1 MKKILNLALIVSIAF
16 TGINTVFAE
25 KVDINMADEEI
36 VQQIKNDKEKV
47 ITSSKASV
55 GVEPVQIVKPE
66 KKHKPN
72 KRQEAK
78 KQKIKDTSKKK
89 SSQEAE
95 GMYESKFPVI
105 DSQIDYNDISNL
117 PQEVSLED
125 CIKLAI
131 THNPTIMSAISNAEI
146 YKTKIGQAW
155 SNYFPTLSA
164 GISFSKNDMLM
175 TMGSSM
181 TKLIPQKYDMYY
193 FPTLSADMLLFDF
206 GKTKAQADY
215 AKRTYESTRYDA
227 ETSIENVIYNVK
239 VAYYNMIFAKAQR
252 EVYADTVQ
260 DYELQL
266 KQARAYYEIGKK
278 PKIDVTYA
286 EYNLGKAQ
294 LNEIKAKNTLELAAV
309 ELANAVGIPEL
320 AGVVLKDRLNTK
332 EYIVNFTDLIRTAQ
346 ESRPS
351 LLSAKKKMDAA
362 ELTVRASKRAFTP
375 DLSAFGSYQHG
386 GREINGDSGYQ
397 FGAQLQ
403 YKSVNLMKI
412 KKQVDE
418 ATATYKKAVADYE
431 KEKQDVYLDVKSAYI
446 NLMNSFDSIRV
457 AKLALQ
463 QAKEQQYQA
472 FRRYQVGLGDAIEF
486 KDSENTYLNAQLDY
500 YNVLLNYN
508 TNAAELERVIGA
520 PIHESDVEL

>member
-1 MKKILNLALIVSIAF
+1 MKKILNIALIISISAM
-16 TGINTVFAE
+16 GLNSALAK
-25 KVDINMADEEI
+25 KVNINMPDEEI
-36 VQQIKNDKEKV
+36 VQQIKNDKANV
-47 ITSSKASV
+47 LASSKTSNTV
-55 GVEPVQIVKPE
+55 TPVQIVKPE
-66 KKHKPN
+66 KQKKVN
-72 KRQEAK
+72 KRQENK
-78 KQKIKDTSKKK
+78 KTKLKAVTKEK
-89 SSQEAE
+89 SSKEAE

-105 DSQIDYNDISNL
+105 DSQINFYDTSNI
-117 PQEVSLED
+117 PQEVTLKD

-155 SNYFPTLSA
+155 SNYFPKLTA
-164 GISFSKNDMLM
+164 GISYSRNNMLM
-175 TMGSSM
+175 TMGGAM
-181 TKLIPQKYDMYY
+181 AGMIPQTYNMFYV
-193 FPTLSADMLLFDF
+193 PNLSADMLLFDF
-206 GKTKAQADY
+206 GKTKAQADN
-215 AKRTYESTRYDA
+215 AKRIYESTRYDA
-227 ETSIENVIYNVK
+227 ETSIENVIYRVK
-239 VAYYNMIFAKAQR
+239 VAYYNMVFAKVQK
-252 EVYADTVQ
+252 EVYAETVK

-309 ELANAVGIPEL
+309 QLANAVGIPEL
-320 AGVVLKDRLNTK
+320 AGVILKDELNSK
-332 EYIVNFTDLIRTAQ
+332 EYQVNFTDLIKTAQ

-362 ELTVRASKRAFTP
+362 ELTVRASKRAYTP
-375 DLSAFGSYQHG
+375 DISAFGSYQHG
-386 GREINGDSGYQ
+386 GREINGDYGYQ

-403 YKSVNLMKI
+403 YSGVNLMKL

-431 KEKQDVYLDVKSAYI
+431 KERQNVYLDVKSAYI
-446 NLMNSFDSIRV
+446 SLMNSYDSIRV
-457 AKLALQ
+457 SKLALQ

-508 TNAAELERVIGA
+508 INAAEIERVIGA